1 MGGTD
6 AQNGNAVRSHYGSTF
21 LDHPCLVSAFPSTAG
36 IVSNPQLVDRT
47 LKGNRLTNVPAAGK
61 IGSKAQPSF
70 VKALKV
76 SIGCDRVFS
85 SMRHRNLQRSFGRC
99 LV

>member
-1 MGGTD
+1 MPKTVTRC
-6 AQNGNAVRSHYGSTF
+6 AVIMVVLFSII
-21 LDHPCLVSAFPSTAG
+21 LVSFPLFPSTAG
-36 IVSNPQLVDRT
+36 IVSNPQRVDRT
-47 LKGNRLTNVPAAGK
+47 LKGNVPAAGK

-85 SMRHRNLQRSFGRC
+85 SMSSPQSSTIFGRC